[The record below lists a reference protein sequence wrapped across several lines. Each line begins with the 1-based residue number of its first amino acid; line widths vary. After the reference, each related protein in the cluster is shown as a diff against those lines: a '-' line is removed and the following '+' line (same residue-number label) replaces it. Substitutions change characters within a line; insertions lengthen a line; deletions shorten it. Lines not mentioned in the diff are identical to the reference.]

1 MAAWSPVDLL
11 PGLWIGILALLLRG
25 ALRRWYDRV
34 PDRVLAAFGL
44 TLVLLFG
51 PVLFGGRFLLP
62 FDNLRGHAPFR
73 SLEPTEPHGNL
84 LQGDLVELVSPSL
97 ATGRKVLDERRWP
110 LWNPWIGAGMPLLAD
125 PQAQLFQPLQLLGY
139 PLPWMRAAGVVAGL
153 RVLCALVFTFLWM
166 RRQGL
171 GAGPAT
177 AGAFA
182 YGLGGFV
189 LLWVGWP
196 LANSAALLPLV
207 LYALALV
214 HQRGERRDLLLLAL
228 GGFAL
233 LLGGHPETVL
243 YGLGTAAAVLAVQ
256 TLDTSDGAPRD
267 LRLRRLRSALGA
279 LAIAGMVAAPV
290 LLPTLEYLPHTLR
303 ADRLE
308 DPPPAESGTLAVR
321 WLQIAAP
328 NAFGNSRFVDYWGLH
343 NTNED
348 AAGFVGTATLLAAL
362 LALGARRRFPLELLF
377 LGVAALCL
385 VLLGLPAGS
394 RRLLMPLALALAYLG
409 ACTLERL
416 RQRALLRWPVLLAV
430 AATLGAVIAWGI
442 VAHPHPDDP
451 ERLAV
456 LRFGWLHWQMRF
468 LVLATLLLAFARGR
482 WMPPAFAGLIAAEL
496 LLAHGPAN
504 PPMPA
509 RLALPVQPAV
519 RFLQDNLGTWGE
531 QGRMAALGRA
541 FPPNLPLLWG
551 LPDARIYN
559 PMAPRAWVEHTAP
572 VTTAWWGELPEWGK
586 PRHPLYS
593 RLGVRY
599 ILTEPGVVLRPPLRA
614 VFADDTARIW
624 ELPSPRPL
632 LFLAPEGGARLEMP
646 ERETGA
652 PSEPQWLRATADLA
666 GGIPEERRLETA
678 VFQDGHWRVLADGRL
693 LPNVATEGPF
703 VAARLPAGTR
713 RVDVVYRPGSF
724 LLGCLLAALGLA
736 LGAAAFIRPPAS
748 GRATEIG

>member
-11 PGLWIGILALLLRG
+11 PGLWAGVLVLLLRE

-44 TLVLLFG
+44 ALILLFG
-51 PVLFGGRFLLP
+51 PVLFGGQLLLP
-62 FDNLRGHAPFR
+62 FDNLRGHAPFKA
-73 SLEPTEPHGNL
+73 LEPAEPHGNL
-84 LQGDLVELVSPSL
+84 LQGDLIELVSPSL
-97 ATGRKVLDERRWP
+97 AAGRKVLDGRRWP
-110 LWNPWIGAGMPLLAD
+110 LWNPWVGAGMPLLAD

-139 PLPWMRAAGVVAGL
+139 PLPWMRAAGVVAAL

-166 RRQGL
+166 RRQDLGL
-171 GAGPAT
+171 GPAL

-196 LANSAALLPLV
+196 IANAAALLPLV

-214 HQRGERRDLLLLAL
+214 RQRGERRDGFLLAL
-228 GGFAL
+228 GGFSL
-233 LLGGHPETVL
+233 LLAGHPETVL
-243 YGLGTAAAVLAVQ
+243 YALGIAAAVLVAQ
-256 TLDTSDGAPRD
+256 TFDTSDGAPRD

-279 LAIAGMVAAPV
+279 LAIAGLVAAPV
-290 LLPTLEYLPHTLR
+290 LLPTIESLPDTLR

-308 DPPPAESGTLAVR
+308 TSSPPGSGTLAQR

-328 NAFGNSRFVDYWGLH
+328 NAFGNSRFVDYWGLS

-377 LGVAALCL
+377 LGVAVLCL
-385 VLLGLPAGS
+385 ILLGVPLGS
-394 RRLLMPLALALAYLG
+394 RRLLMPLAFSLSFLG

-416 RQRALLRWPVLLAV
+416 RQREGFRWPVVLA
-430 AATLGAVIAWGI
+430 AAAVLGAVIVWGTW
-442 VAHPHPDDP
+442 AHPHPDDL

-468 LVLATLLLAFARGR
+468 LILATLLLAFARGR
-482 WMPPAFAGLIAAEL
+482 WMPPVFTLLVAAEL
-496 LLAHGPAN
+496 LLAHRPAN

-509 RLALPVQPAV
+509 RLALPVPPAV
-519 RFLQDNLGTWGE
+519 RFLQDNLE
-531 QGRMAALGRA
+531 AGRMAALGRA
-541 FPPNLPLLWG
+541 FPPNLPLLWE
-551 LPDARIYN
+551 LPDVRIYN
-559 PMAPRAWVEHTAP
+559 PMAPKAWVEHTAP
-572 VTTAWWGELPEWGK
+572 VTTGWWGELPEWGK
-586 PRHPLYS
+586 PRHSLYA

-599 ILTEPGVVLRPPLRA
+599 ILTDPEVMLRPPLRE
-614 VFADDTARIW
+614 VFADGDARIW
-624 ELPSPRPL
+624 EVPSPRPL
-632 LFLAPEGGARLEMP
+632 LFLSS
-646 ERETGA
+646 ETGA
-652 PSEPQWLRATADLA
+652 SLTIQEPKLGAPAVPQWLRATTDLLD
-666 GGIPEERRLETA
+666 ERKLETA
-678 VFQDGHWRVLADGRL
+678 VFQDGHWSVLADGRL
-693 LPNVATEGPF
+693 LPNEATDGPF

-713 RVDVVYRPGSF
+713 RVDVLYRPGSF

-736 LGAAAFIRPPAS
+736 TGVAAYTRPP
-748 GRATEIG
+748 GLK